1 MNASPDFHQIFQKL
15 KFATLEYLV
24 IATLV
29 VLFFLFLKEFISRF
43 IDRYFAKKREKRR
56 DSRSSFDKY
65 ISKPSVSSKLFNLI
79 FGNSPALDA
88 NVAKFLSKKR
98 VKQEIKEDVKLNRW
112 TLSLLQEIEWR
123 RFEEVCDFY
132 FNLKGY
138 NTILNNFGS
147 DGGVDIRISK
157 NNHLLAFVQCK
168 SYKNKPVGV
177 NIIREFVGVLTA
189 NKVDYGFLITS
200 SFFSSDAISYAKT
213 IKSNTNFQLELIDG
227 NEFLKHIFYLSDY
240 EQRQLLD
247 FAIKGDYKTPTC
259 VRCGSK
265 MVKRQSKKDGT
276 LFWGCS
282 NYPRCRNMMN
292 CSN

>member
-1 MNASPDFHQIFQKL
+1 MMPSATQGIQHLKYFVLENMVIVAIAVIFLLML
-15 KFATLEYLV
+15 KHRL
-24 IATLV
+24 
-29 VLFFLFLKEFISRF
+29 SRF
-43 IDRYFAKKREKRR
+43 IDNYFSKKCEKQK
-56 DSRSSFDKY
+56 DSRSAFDKY
-65 ISKPSVSSKLFNLI
+65 ISKPSISSKLFNII
-79 FGNSPALDA
+79 FGNSPALDSNA
-88 NVAKFLSKKR
+88 ARFFSKDY
-98 VKQEIKEDVKLNRW
+98 VKQDIKEDVKLNRW

-168 SYKNKPVGV
+168 SYKNKLVGV
-177 NIIREFVGVLTA
+177 GVVREFVGVLTA

-213 IKSNTNFQLELIDG
+213 IKSSTNFQLELIDG
-227 NEFLKHIFYLSDY
+227 NEFLNHIFYLSDY

-247 FAIKGDYKTPTC
+247 FALKGDYKTPTC
-259 VRCGSK
+259 VRCGIK

-276 LFWGCS
+276 LFLGCS
-282 NYPRCRNMMN
+282 NYPRCRNMIDY
-292 CSN
+292 SN

>member
-1 MNASPDFHQIFQKL
+1 MPPSSAHQSFQQL
-15 KFATLEYLV
+15 KYVFLEYMV
-24 IATLV
+24 IAV
-29 VLFFLFLKEFISRF
+29 VLVLLSLVFKYYLSRF
-43 IDRYFAKKREKRR
+43 LDRKFPKKQRKPKHSSSVLDQFLSENPVKSEID
-56 DSRSSFDKY
+56 
-65 ISKPSVSSKLFNLI
+65 P
-79 FGNSPALDA
+79 
-88 NVAKFLSKKR
+88 NVARFLSKNR
-98 VKQEIKEDVKLNRW
+98 VKQEIKEFNRW

-138 NTILNNFGS
+138 NTVLNNFGS

-177 NIIREFVGVLTA
+177 NVIREFVGVLTV
-189 NKVDYGFLITS
+189 NGVDYGFVITS

-247 FAIKGDYKTPTC
+247 FALKGDYKTPTC
-259 VRCGSK
+259 VRCGIK
-265 MVKRQSKKDGT
+265 MVRRSSKSNGNE
-276 LFWGCS
+276 FWGCR
-282 NYPRCRNMMN
+282 NYPSCRQILH
-292 CSN
+292 

>member
-1 MNASPDFHQIFQKL
+1 MPTSSVHQSFQQLKYVFLEYMVIAAVLVLLSLVFKYYLSRFLDRKFPKKQRKL
-15 KFATLEYLV
+15 K
-24 IATLV
+24 
-29 VLFFLFLKEFISRF
+29 
-43 IDRYFAKKREKRR
+43 
-56 DSRSSFDKY
+56 DSRS
-65 ISKPSVSSKLFNLI
+65 
-79 FGNSPALDA
+79 GLDQFLSENPLKSEIDP
-88 NVAKFLSKKR
+88 NVVRFLSKNR

-112 TLSLLQEIEWR
+112 TLLLLQEIEWR

-138 NTILNNFGS
+138 NTVLNNFGS

-177 NIIREFVGVLTA
+177 NVIREFVGVLTV
-189 NKVDYGFLITS
+189 NRVDYGFVITS

-247 FAIKGDYKTPTC
+247 FALKGDYKTPTC
-259 VRCGSK
+259 VRCGIK
-265 MVKRQSKKDGT
+265 MVRRSSKSNGNE
-276 LFWGCS
+276 FWGCR
-282 NYPRCRNMMN
+282 NYPSCRQILH
-292 CSN
+292 